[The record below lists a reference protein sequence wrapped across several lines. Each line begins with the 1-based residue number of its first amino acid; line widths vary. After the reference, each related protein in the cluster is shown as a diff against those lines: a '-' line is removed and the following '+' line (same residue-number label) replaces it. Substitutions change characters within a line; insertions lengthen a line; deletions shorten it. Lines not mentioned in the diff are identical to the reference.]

1 MSKKEIYLFFRTEEL
16 YNRRPKGKSILSK
29 NSIKWAKKKFILSKH
44 EFDIRMT
51 RILRCLSF
59 HFVHSTRRAVCR
71 FCIFMQG
78 WKDWKTFCKVLY
90 FNTLRRVFQKL
101 NFCVLKVQLSSPK
114 SSTAYLYALFRMFMQ
129 CILGGTEYYR

>member
-1 MSKKEIYLFFRTEEL
+1 
-16 YNRRPKGKSILSK
+16 
-29 NSIKWAKKKFILSKH
+29 
-44 EFDIRMT
+44 MT

-78 WKDWKTFCKVLY
+78 WKDWRAFCKVLY
-90 FNTLRRVFQKL
+90 FNTLRSAFQKL